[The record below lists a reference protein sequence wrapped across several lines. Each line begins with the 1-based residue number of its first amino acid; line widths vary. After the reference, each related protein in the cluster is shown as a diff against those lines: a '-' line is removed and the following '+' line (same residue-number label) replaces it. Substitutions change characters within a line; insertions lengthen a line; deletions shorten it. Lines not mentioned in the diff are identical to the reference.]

1 MKSVLTWAA
10 PRWAVRPLPVLSRTA
25 GATQRRQLRISDQ
38 VRLGAVQKP
47 GKQNVSKHG
56 HRQQSGCVLLVLKY
70 RCVMT
75 WMKTG
80 ESAEERDLGGP
91 TSRRSPEQT
100 QLTFT
105 CGAVWEHRKA
115 TYLVQFYLMNGDV
128 KRDVK
133 HGSFFIIFLNSVDC
147 LVSGLLTDLCQ
158 L

>member
-1 MKSVLTWAA
+1 MKSVLTRAA

-47 GKQNVSKHG
+47 GKQNVSKLG
-56 HRQQSGCVLLVLKY
+56 HRRQSSCVLLVLKY
-70 RCVMT
+70 RWGMT

-115 TYLVQFYLMNGDV
+115 SYLVQFYLMNGDV
-128 KRDVK
+128 K
-133 HGSFFIIFLNSVDC
+133 HGSFFIIFFFLNSVDC
-147 LVSGLLTDLCQ
+147 LVSGLLTELCQ